1 MGGFLHL
8 NEISSSLDAVLKRL
22 TAALDQ
28 LEAASERQAKV
39 ELARADLAQELALM
53 QEDRQRLAVELD
65 AALARCQ
72 TLEKAQ
78 EAVTEKLRTASS
90 MVATMLAEMPG
101 A

>member
-1 MGGFLHL
+1 MHL

-22 TAALDQ
+22 TAALNQ

-39 ELARADLAQELALM
+39 ELARADLAQELVLM

-90 MVATMLAEMPG
+90 IVAAMLAEMPS